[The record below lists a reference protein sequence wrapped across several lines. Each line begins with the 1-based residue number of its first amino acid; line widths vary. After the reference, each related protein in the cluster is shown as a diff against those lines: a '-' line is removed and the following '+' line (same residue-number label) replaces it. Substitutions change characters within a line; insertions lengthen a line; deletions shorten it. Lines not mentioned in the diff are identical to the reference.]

1 MEYSDLVHYADP
13 DKTYTPLGKYKQ
25 YVQTLVNIPL
35 KYQLNV
41 SSCRGFITYTLQIV
55 QTVQFSLV
63 PPVIYSQ

>member
-35 KYQLNV
+35 KYQLNPR
-41 SSCRGFITYTLQIV
+41 SFDFTNITMDTWTQ
-55 QTVQFSLV
+55 
-63 PPVIYSQ
+63 